1 MYQVKHISPSQIKT
15 WRTCQRK
22 WWYEKVAG
30 IRQESTPAQRLG
42 TDVHELLE
50 HYVAYGKVLPDN
62 FAGQIAKA
70 ALPIVNEE
78 AKCEHQFTIPLVD
91 GIVGTGRIDFTHFG
105 VIEDLKTTSSMR
117 YAKTPEELKTDPQ
130 AIMYLWAAQN
140 DGALAFFTPINRFSH
155 LIVETKAPHPIKRVD
170 CELTDAEIAEGM
182 EGIKK
187 DALEMREAAKS
198 KVETTRY
205 NLDACRMYGGC
216 HLRETCARSGLFYT
230 PTKKDGET
238 MGILDSLRDKKK
250 ANLVQKGPPA
260 PEPEP
265 MPEVAEPSRI
275 NPPDGVG
282 ETVALDPPTMKKG
295 RSKSE
300 VPAWCPNHAGVST
313 TSLKKAQAIEVW
325 EALKAIVYNHPTDID
340 LKSMYSLL
348 DWSPDGKMATEVKTQ
363 VRSLIEA
370 LPKGF
375 TPKVAVASE
384 PVASEPVASEPVASE
399 PVASEPVASEPV
411 ASATVKK
418 GWLFIG
424 CRPEFHISDSIHLD
438 ELLTPIRKA
447 VQNADPDKR
456 HWLLISDYGVNGSC
470 RVAATLEQLI
480 RNGAEIPPVILA
492 DEKLP
497 GHAEAITVLR
507 ATHNPVKGI

>member
-1 MYQVKHISPSQIKT
+1 
-15 WRTCQRK
+15 
-22 WWYEKVAG
+22 
-30 IRQESTPAQRLG
+30 
-42 TDVHELLE
+42 
-50 HYVAYGKVLPDN
+50 
-62 FAGQIAKA
+62 
-70 ALPIVNEE
+70 
-78 AKCEHQFTIPLVD
+78 
-91 GIVGTGRIDFTHFG
+91 
-105 VIEDLKTTSSMR
+105 
-117 YAKTPEELKTDPQ
+117 
-130 AIMYLWAAQN
+130 
-140 DGALAFFTPINRFSH
+140 
-155 LIVETKAPHPIKRVD
+155 
-170 CELTDAEIAEGM
+170 
-182 EGIKK
+182 
-187 DALEMREAAKS
+187 
-198 KVETTRY
+198 
-205 NLDACRMYGGC
+205 
-216 HLRETCARSGLFYT
+216 
-230 PTKKDGET
+230 

-260 PEPEP
+260 PAPEP
-265 MPEVAEPSRI
+265 MPEVAEPSPI

-295 RSKSE
+295 RTKSE

>member
-1 MYQVKHISPSQIKT
+1 MTTYQVNHISPSQIKT

-30 IRQESTPAQRLG
+30 IRQPTTPNQQLG

-140 DGALAFFTPINRFSH
+140 DGALAFFTPINKFSH

-216 HLRETCARSGLFYT
+216 HLRETCAQSGLFYT

-238 MGILDSLRDKKK
+238 MGILDSLRNKKK

-265 MPEVAEPSRI
+265 MPEVAEPSPI

-325 EALKAIVYNHPTDID
+325 EALKAIVYDNPTDID

-375 TPKVAVASE
+375 TPKVAAPVAA

-399 PVASEPVASEPV
+399 PVAITEP
-411 ASATVKK
+411 TK
-418 GWLFIG
+418 GWLFVG
-424 CRPEFHISDSIHLD
+424 CKPTFVINGMVQLD
-438 ELLTPIRKA
+438 DLVEPVRQA
-447 VQNADPDKR
+447 VENADEEGR
-456 HWLLISDYGVNGSC
+456 HWLLINDYGVSGAH
-470 RVAATLEQLI
+470 RVAATLQKLI
-480 RNGAEIPPVILA
+480 TQGAELPPVILA
-492 DEKLP
+492 DYKLP
-497 GHAEAITVLR
+497 GHTEAITVLR
-507 ATHNPVKGI
+507 PFFNIVEGT